1 MRRAGLILVLLAAWA
16 AGFSPPAEADTG
28 AASDF
33 SAPLPAVNAVSP
45 GQITRAAPFGE
56 EHTDETVLYE
66 SPIVQAPR
74 AFDLVGL
81 AGELRQLELRVRS
94 GDGPWSPWKDVEGGD
109 PLYTGGSDQV
119 QVRSRSFAP
128 AGELHFVD
136 LPPAPSAAPVR
147 TAKKRKPPRKPP
159 IPPVVSRAAW
169 GADNATG
176 GCPPRAGPVLGSVSA
191 AVVHHTV
198 SSVDYTPE
206 EAPGIVL
213 GICRFHV
220 YGNGWNDIGYN
231 ALVDRFGT
239 LYEGRAGGLNLPIV
253 GAHTEGYNS
262 QTTGVASISDH
273 TIAPLEPA
281 AMSTLVRY
289 LAWKLA
295 LSGVPP
301 TGTTT
306 LVSAGGTTNRN
317 PSGASVVTGRIF
329 GHGVTNLTECP
340 GPLLAALIPSLRH
353 QVRARI
359 KKFAGKRGKK
369 KKRRRKPGKKAR

>member
-1 MRRAGLILVLLAAWA
+1 MTLALVAVAGAGLAWLAAPA
-16 AGFSPPAEADTG
+16 RSLRADPALATDFERPLPSVSALNPAER
-28 AASDF
+28 
-33 SAPLPAVNAVSP
+33 
-45 GQITRAAPFGE
+45 TRATPARGE
-56 EHTDETVLYE
+56 HVGEPVRYE
-66 SPIVQAPR
+66 SPVVQTPGQ
-74 AFDLVGL
+74 FDLVGL
-81 AGELRQLELRVRS
+81 AGEIRPLELRVRD
-94 GDGPWSPWKDVEGGD
+94 GDGAWSAWKEVEGGD

-119 QVRSRSFAP
+119 QVRSRSFEPTGA
-128 AGELHFVD
+128 LHFVD
-136 LPPAPSAAPVR
+136 LPPAAPAAPARAAR
-147 TAKKRKPPRKPP
+147 TRKPARKPP

-169 GADNATG
+169 GADRASG
-176 GCPPRAGPVLGSVSA
+176 GCPPRAGPVLGGVGA

-198 SSVDYTPE
+198 STVDYTPE
-206 EAPGIVL
+206 QAPGIVL

-239 LYEGRAGGLNLPIV
+239 LYEGRAGGLSSPVV

-295 LSGVPP
+295 LSGIPP

-317 PSGASVVTGRIF
+317 PSGAQVVVGRIF
-329 GHGVTNLTECP
+329 GHGVTNATECP
-340 GPLLAALIPSLRH
+340 GPLLSGLIPSLRH

-359 KKFAGKRGKK
+359 KRFAGKRGKK
-369 KKRRRKPGKKAR
+369 KKHPRKPAAR